1 MAAVMHPERLEVSV
15 KALSWINVVLG
26 LWLIVAAFALPVR
39 TGSVMAAESV
49 AGIVVVVL
57 AYASAVGRPRPGI
70 SWSVAIAG
78 LWIVV
83 VNWGMVTPS
92 KLNAMLVGLLV
103 LRLGTADAIYCQS
116 PRMKDIAR

>member
-26 LWLIVAAFALPVR
+26 LWLIVAAFTLPVR
-39 TGSVMAAESV
+39 TGPGMAEEAV

-78 LWIVV
+78 LWILVV
-83 VNWGMVTPS
+83 SYGVVTPS
-92 KLNAMLVGLLV
+92 QLNARVVGALVFG
-103 LRLGTADAIYCQS
+103 LGTANAMYWHL
-116 PRMKDIAR
+116 PARTRG

>member
-1 MAAVMHPERLEVSV
+1 MKV
-15 KALSWINVVLG
+15 LSWINFLLG
-26 LWLIVAAFALPVR
+26 LWLIVAAFAIPVR
-39 TGSVMAAESV
+39 TGSVMAAESI

-83 VNWGMVTPS
+83 NSGMVTPS

-103 LRLGTADAIYCQS
+103 FGLGTANAIYCHL
-116 PRMKDIAR
+116 PARTDA

>member
-1 MAAVMHPERLEVSV
+1 M
-15 KALSWINVVLG
+15 KALSWINFLLG

-57 AYASAVGRPRPGI
+57 AYASAVGRPRPVI

-83 VNWGMVTPS
+83 VSWGVVTPS

-103 LRLGTADAIYCQS
+103 LGLGTANAIYCHL
-116 PRMKDIAR
+116 PARTDA

>member
-1 MAAVMHPERLEVSV
+1 MKV
-15 KALSWINVVLG
+15 LSWINFLLG
-26 LWLIVAAFALPVR
+26 LWLIVAAFAIPVR
-39 TGSVMAAESV
+39 TGSVMAAESI

-83 VNWGMVTPS
+83 VRWGVVPVEAECDARRS
-92 KLNAMLVGLLV
+92 SRIRFGDGECHLLP
-103 LRLGTADAIYCQS
+103 LAGTN
-116 PRMKDIAR
+116 

>member
-1 MAAVMHPERLEVSV
+1 MKS
-15 KALSWINVVLG
+15 LSWINVLLG

-39 TGSVMAAESV
+39 TESVMAVESV
-49 AGIVVVVL
+49 AGIVVIVL

-78 LWIVV
+78 LWILV

-103 LRLGTADAIYCQS
+103 LGLGTANAIYS
-116 PRMKDIAR
+116 HVPTRTDS